1 MPYLTALLTPNIERL
16 IDYSRAHQ
24 IEYIDIY
31 ELVKSRRIN
40 ELYADRI
47 EVLNL
52 NMPSY
57 STIKHFT
64 LVPKE
69 FSIEGGELT
78 PTLKLKRK
86 QIYNKY
92 KATVDEMYMSRENG
106 LVFKNKAVVG
116 EKQ

>member
-1 MPYLTALLTPNIERL
+1 MTALLTPNIERL

-31 ELVKSRRIN
+31 ELVKSSRIK
-40 ELYADRI
+40 ELYFDRI
-47 EVLNL
+47 EELNRNL
-52 NMPSY
+52 PSY

-64 LVPKE
+64 LVPRE

-86 QIYNKY
+86 EIYNKY
-92 KATVDEMYMSRENG
+92 KAIVDEMYMSKENG

-116 EKQ
+116 EEQ